1 LACIVYHL
9 VRFGGEYIKLTEA
22 AYTEQI
28 RNRLE
33 KSLHKRAKE
42 LGYKLTKGETPP
54 EELEKLQV
62 SN

>member
-1 LACIVYHL
+1 

-28 RNRLE
+28 RDRLE

-42 LGYKLTKGETPP
+42 LGYKLTKVETPP
-54 EELEKLQV
+54 EELEKLQA

>member
-1 LACIVYHL
+1 LARIVYHL

-28 RNRLE
+28 RDRLE

-42 LGYKLTKGETPP
+42 LGYKLTKVETPP
-54 EELEKLQV
+54 EELEKLQA